1 MQKYYQ
7 EAADKLEEAVEE
19 AISSLRTEMANM
31 GLNIDKIAKE
41 SMMVE
46 IVSFLL
52 AKCLSDERLAFDFD
66 ERQRAHQEA
75 MQIVKAAVVQY
86 RGSYL
91 VPPSKHQ
98 TH

>member
-7 EAADKLEEAVEE
+7 EAADKLEKAVED
-19 AISSLRTEMANM
+19 AINSLRTEMA

-41 SMMVE
+41 SMAVEMVA
-46 IVSFLL
+46 FLL
-52 AKCLSDERLAFDFD
+52 AKRLADERLAFEFD

-75 MQIVKAAVVQY
+75 MQIIKTAVTQY